1 MPFWRAAYASQL
13 EAAKMFLLAAAQVCA
28 PLSPVC
34 GLLALKWLWS
44 EQVFQFQLGAAGANG
59 LRLQQVDISFYKYA
73 IPIILVWCCLRWLAI
88 IPETLRIC
96 RRSHA
101 TSFML
106 WKQYASVASVVAVTI
121 AFQPFAPCLPCVGF
135 VGALIWYWAVKSV
148 IARGAVTVRFGT
160 PVRLALLAAR
170 RFASFLW
177 ASSFLGCC
185 FVAWAVWHPSDT
197 DMQGMT
203 EGLCGPAFPV
213 SALASILLVL
223 PLLLWLCRRILWVFC
238 GIGPPPGTR
247 RPLVRNPRI
256 DGSRRPQKAPRS
268 RINFHEAWLVMRH
281 RSILSSYGLS
291 EHPDYQ
297 PLLKLLLPDRPQVT
311 LAEKPKET
319 AYLGRSIDMT
329 CSRAVVQES
338 APRRAQLPP

>member
-1 MPFWRAAYASQL
+1 MLGSEAERDWLLKRYRLAQFAVCRALQPRHLRLQQTWPLRLSAAPEPSDIAWSYFSDARCLPPAAVWQYAVRVSTVTFLLVLFLLGSGGCLLIFAATLGVPGESAMQCDIWSSQDASLAAWNSGCSCLCACDLLRSQIPDTSLCKLQEVESSLAVLACVVLVEILQAIACWGLRWLMPFWRAAYASQL

-148 IARGAVTVRFGT
+148 IARGAVTVAELSQAAFRF
-160 PVRLALLAAR
+160 
-170 RFASFLW
+170 F
-177 ASSFLGCC
+177 
-185 FVAWAVWHPSDT
+185 
-197 DMQGMT
+197 
-203 EGLCGPAFPV
+203 
-213 SALASILLVL
+213 
-223 PLLLWLCRRILWVFC
+223 
-238 GIGPPPGTR
+238 
-247 RPLVRNPRI
+247 
-256 DGSRRPQKAPRS
+256 
-268 RINFHEAWLVMRH
+268 
-281 RSILSSYGLS
+281 
-291 EHPDYQ
+291 
-297 PLLKLLLPDRPQVT
+297 
-311 LAEKPKET
+311 
-319 AYLGRSIDMT
+319 
-329 CSRAVVQES
+329 
-338 APRRAQLPP
+338 